1 MGQKQLTDKQIE
13 CNYFWD
19 AEEKQAF
26 VNAGGGWD
34 GIEAVVELDQ
44 RRFLNV

>member
-1 MGQKQLTDKQIE
+1 MKNKIA

-26 VNAGGGWD
+26 KEAGGGWD
-34 GIEAVVELDQ
+34 GIEAVVKLDQ
-44 RRFLNV
+44 RRFLNGKS

>member
-1 MGQKQLTDKQIE
+1 MKNKIE

-19 AEEKQAF
+19 AEEKKAYIE
-26 VNAGGGWD
+26 AGGGWD

-44 RRFLNV
+44 RRFLDGK